1 MENKR
6 RRGGSFFALTA
17 RIGYTARGLVFC
29 IVGTFAAL
37 AAIGARSR
45 PADSKDALRAL
56 LAEPFGQ
63 IILAALALGL
73 LCFAIWRALQ
83 AIGDAD
89 RIGNGRAALVRRLI
103 WAGSALLYVGFAW
116 VAVAILFGVNF
127 ARNSDQVAHEWT
139 AWLLAQAFGRW
150 LVGAMGLAFLGSSLG
165 VAIRGLRGDFK
176 DRLQASKEKRAIAAA
191 LGTAGFWPALLF
203 LQ

>member
-37 AAIGARSR
+37 AAIGARRR

-63 IILAALALGL
+63 ILLTALALGL
-73 LCFAIWRALQ
+73 LCFAL
-83 AIGDAD
+83 
-89 RIGNGRAALVRRLI
+89 
-103 WAGSALLYVGFAW
+103 
-116 VAVAILFGVNF
+116 
-127 ARNSDQVAHEWT
+127 
-139 AWLLAQAFGRW
+139 
-150 LVGAMGLAFLGSSLG
+150 
-165 VAIRGLRGDFK
+165 
-176 DRLQASKEKRAIAAA
+176 
-191 LGTAGFWPALLF
+191 
-203 LQ
+203 